1 MVSKSQ
7 IKLIT
12 SLQQK
17 KFRTANSLFI
27 AEGQKVIGEL
37 LAAGLSLD
45 HLYMTEPLFP
55 GIESKKKSI
64 VSQADLKK
72 LSALTTANNCL
83 AVFEIPAPEPIV
95 ETGLV
100 LALDDVRDPG

>member
-17 KFRTANSLFI
+17 KFRTANSRFI
-27 AEGQKVIGEL
+27 AEGPKVIGEL
-37 LAAGLSLD
+37 LAAGFSLD
-45 HLYMTEPLFP
+45 HLYMTAPLLAGVAP
-55 GIESKKKSI
+55 HKKSI
-64 VSQADLKK
+64 VSDTDLRT

-83 AVFEIPAPEPIV
+83 AVFEIPAPKPIV
-95 ETGLV
+95 DTGLI
-100 LALDDVRDPG
+100 